1 MPETFGQKTNQ
12 DGLTMARIRNNR
24 PDLRIFTGNG
34 GSGGSRRIGLL
45 PGARYDWENEAG
57 DLYLN
62 DVVSLAVNW
71 VADKINMVPLVIT
84 ERQPDDTYT
93 PIFDNPL
100 AELWAKNNEDYDAYT
115 RDLALGMSLI
125 TSGNAFLY
133 IQRGG
138 IGKLPTGLYWLDERY
153 MYPVYPTDGS
163 RYLDKWKYRIDGHQE
178 ELPKEDVLHFRWG
191 IDPINTRLGLSKLKA
206 VLRQI
211 CLLNEA
217 AGYSV
222 SILKNSGVPGM
233 IAMPSEAD
241 DELTDDD
248 GLAIKSNLN
257 KMTRGDMR
265 GSTIAVNRRIKLETV
280 GFSPE
285 QMALDKLPHNAMPL
299 VCGAIGVPPEVLGL
313 PSATKT
319 YDNYATAKR
328 SAWESGV
335 LPLLKLIRETITRR
349 LMPEFGLDSRTVR
362 LEHDLTGVQDLQEN
376 ADSIHKRALDAYL
389 AGTITLNMFLEET
402 GRTGDVVVG
411 DRYKYEIDRDN
422 SAGGVEPGGNLFG

>member
-1 MPETFGQKTNQ
+1 
-12 DGLTMARIRNNR
+12 MARIRSDR
-24 PDLRIFTGNG
+24 PQLKIFTGQG
-34 GSGGSRRIGLL
+34 GSGSRRSSLL
-45 PGARYDWENEAG
+45 PGARYDWQAEAG

-71 VADKINMVPLVIT
+71 VADKINMVPLVVH
-84 ERQPDDTYT
+84 ERQPDDTFT
-93 PIFDNPL
+93 PIFDNAL

-115 RDLALGMSLI
+115 RDLAVGMSLI

-138 IGKLPTGLYWLDERY
+138 LGKLPTGLYWLDERF

-163 RYLDKWKYRIDGHQE
+163 RYIDGWHYRIDGVSE
-178 ELPKEDVLHFRWG
+178 FLPKEDVLHFRWG
-191 IDPINTRLGLSKLKA
+191 IDPLNTRLGLSKLKA
-206 VLRQI
+206 VLRQV

-233 IAMPSEAD
+233 VVTPADDD

-248 GLAIKSNLN
+248 GLAIKSSLN
-257 KMTRGDMR
+257 KMTRGDAR

-285 QMALDKLPHNAMPL
+285 QMSLDKLPHNAMPL

-335 LPLLKLIRETITRR
+335 MPLLKLMRETITRK
-349 LMPEFGLDSRTVR
+349 LMPEFGFDPRRYRLD
-362 LEHDLTGVQDLQEN
+362 HDMTDVQDLQEN
-376 ADSIHKRALDAYL
+376 ADAVHKRALEAYL

-411 DRYKYEIDRDN
+411 DRYKYEIDRD
-422 SAGGVEPGGNLFG
+422 AAVGQAVEPGGNLFG

>member
-1 MPETFGQKTNQ
+1 
-12 DGLTMARIRNNR
+12 
-24 PDLRIFTGNG
+24 
-34 GSGGSRRIGLL
+34 
-45 PGARYDWENEAG
+45 
-57 DLYLN
+57 
-62 DVVSLAVNW
+62 VNW
-71 VADKINMVPLVIT
+71 VGDKINMLPMVVE
-84 ERQPDDTYT
+84 ERQADDTWS
-93 PIFDNPL
+93 PIYDTAL
-100 AELWAKNNEDYDAYT
+100 AELWAQNNPDYDAFT
-115 RDLALGMSLI
+115 RDLAIGMSLI

-138 IGKLPTGLYWLDERY
+138 LGKLPQSLYWLDERH
-153 MYPVYPTDGS
+153 MFPVYPTDGS
-163 RYLDKWKYRIDGHQE
+163 RYLDGWKYRIDGQVE
-178 ELPKEDVLHFRWG
+178 TLPKEDVLHFRWG
-191 IDPINTRLGLSKLKA
+191 IDPINTRLGLSKLKS

-233 IAMPSEAD
+233 VVTPEEAD

-248 GLAIKSNLN
+248 GLAIKSSLN

-299 VCGAIGVPPEVLGL
+299 VCGAVGVPPEVLGL

-335 LPLLKLIRETITRR
+335 LPLLKLIRSTITRK
-349 LMPEFGLDSRTVR
+349 LMPEFGLDPVR
-362 LEHDLTGVQDLQEN
+362 YRLDHDLTGVQDLQEN
-376 ADSIHKRALDAYL
+376 ADAVHKRALDAYL

-402 GRTGDVVVG
+402 GRTGDVMMG
-411 DRYKYEIDRDN
+411 DRYKFEIDRDA
-422 SAGGVEPGGNLFG
+422 AGGGQPTGNGGGGNLFG